1 MLCFK
6 YGGKYHPALNK
17 FPERALRVFILGERE
32 TLNYEGEI
40 MTMKVVH
47 SDSKE
52 EIEVQFQSMRVLGSM
67 GEHTNT
73 KIEGKLKN
81 VDVLVLID
89 SGASH
94 NFISPQVTAALGL
107 P

>member
-6 YGGKYHPALNK
+6 CGGMYHPTLNK
-17 FPERALRVFILGERE
+17 FSEQALRVFILGEGE

-40 MTMKVVH
+40 MTMEVVH

-52 EIEVQFQSMRVLGSM
+52 EIEVQFQFMRVLGSM
-67 GEHTNT
+67 GEHSTM